1 MKIDT
6 QPLEDHQVKLT
17 VEIEPGP
24 LEEAK
29 RLAARKIAKRT
40 KIPGFRPGKAPLN
53 IVQRFV
59 GEDVLLEESLEIL
72 ISDHYPKII
81 EEAKITPYGPG
92 KFNNVLTLDPLTLEF
107 TIPLMAEVTLGDYR
121 SIRYPYEP
129 TQVQSQDVINVLENL
144 RQRQAIE
151 EPADRPAQDNDH
163 LHVRLSANR
172 AESEEGA
179 QAELFSER
187 PISLIIAKK
196 GEDTTGEWPFE
207 GFSRELIGM
216 AAGDRKRLVYTF
228 PEESEF
234 ENLRGVT
241 AEFSVLV
248 EDIKSRS
255 LPELNDEF
263 AQSIGEYKDLEALRE
278 EIKATLE
285 QRAKDTYE
293 GEYDDKVVTSAVD
306 QATIKFPPQMLENE
320 VEEVLH
326 QLQQRLKTQ
335 NLDMETYKK
344 TRGLDEEGIKDEAR
358 PVAESRV
365 KRSLVLLEIAEVE
378 NIEVAK
384 EELQAET
391 ERTLE
396 AMTRFMPES
405 ELRKMSSQDLFPGLV
420 GNILADMRI
429 ARTLERLRAIA
440 SGAAETGDRSESGE
454 DITPAQEKLESD
466 LVDSEHS
473 NAQGSIEGSQE
484 ITPAASNSIALKE
497 TSTNIKHSRKKTK

>member
-1 MKIDT
+1 LKIET

-17 VEIEPGP
+17 VEIGPGP
-24 LEEAK
+24 LDEA
-29 RLAARKIAKRT
+29 RRQAARKIAKRT

-72 ISDHYPKII
+72 INDHYLKII

-92 KFNNVLTLDPLTLEF
+92 KFNNILTLDPLTLEF
-107 TIPLMAEVTLGDYR
+107 TVPLMAEVTLGDYR

-129 TQVQSQDVINVLENL
+129 TQVQSQDVENVLDSL

-151 EPADRPAQDNDH
+151 EPIDRPAQENDH
-163 LHVRLSANR
+163 LHVRLSAHR
-172 AESEEGA
+172 TESAEGT

-196 GEDTTGEWPFE
+196 GEDTSDEWPFD

-234 ENLRGVT
+234 EDLRGVT

-263 AQSIGEYKDLEALRE
+263 AQSVGEYNDLEALRE

-285 QRAKDTYE
+285 RRAKETYDA
-293 GEYDDKVVTSAVD
+293 EYDDEVVTAAVD

-320 VEEVLH
+320 IEEVLH
-326 QLQQRLKTQ
+326 QLTQRLKTQ
-335 NLDMETYKK
+335 NLDLETYKK
-344 TRGLDEEGIKDEAR
+344 TRGLDEDGLKDEAR

-365 KRSLVLLEIAEVE
+365 RRSLVLLEIAEAE
-378 NIEVAK
+378 NIQVAK

-396 AMTRFMPES
+396 AMTRFMSES
-405 ELRKMSSQDLFPGLV
+405 ELRKLSSQDLFPGLV
-420 GNILADMRI
+420 GNILTDMRI
-429 ARTLERLRAIA
+429 ARTLERLRGIA
-440 SGAAETGDRSESGE
+440 SGSADTNLSSESS
-454 DITPAQEKLESD
+454 QEIPPVEEETESD
-466 LVDSEHS
+466 LVDIKPS
-473 NAQGSIEGSQE
+473 NAPEGIEASQE
-484 ITPAASNSIALKE
+484 TTPEGGDLISPV
-497 TSTNIKHSRKKTK
+497 

>member
-1 MKIDT
+1 LKIET

-24 LEEAK
+24 LEEA
-29 RLAARKIAKRT
+29 RRQAARKIAKRT

-59 GEDVLLEESLEIL
+59 GEEVLLEESLEIL

-92 KFNNVLTLDPLTLEF
+92 KFNNILTLDPLTLEF
-107 TIPLMAEVTLGDYR
+107 TVPLMAEVTLGDFH

-129 TQVQSQDVINVLENL
+129 TQVQSQEVENVLDSL

-151 EPADRPAQDNDH
+151 EPVDRPAQENDH
-163 LHVRLSANR
+163 LHVRLSAHR
-172 AESEEGA
+172 TESEEGA

-196 GEDTTGEWPFE
+196 GEDTSDEWPFD

-216 AAGDRKRLVYTF
+216 AAGDRKSLVYTF

-263 AQSIGEYKDLEALRE
+263 AQSVGEYKDLEALRE
-278 EIKATLE
+278 EIKSTLE
-285 QRAKDTYE
+285 RRAKETYDS
-293 GEYDDKVVTSAVD
+293 EYDDKVVISAVD

-326 QLQQRLKTQ
+326 QLEQRLKTQ

-344 TRGLDEEGIKDEAR
+344 TRGLDEDGLKDEAR
-358 PVAESRV
+358 PVAELRV
-365 KRSLVLLEIAEVE
+365 KRSLVLLEIAEAE
-378 NIEVAK
+378 NIQVAK

-396 AMTRFMPES
+396 AMTRFMSES
-405 ELRKMSSQDLFPGLV
+405 ELRKLSSQDLFPGLV

-429 ARTLERLRAIA
+429 ARTLERLRDIA
-440 SGAAETGDRSESGE
+440 SGAADTGISSEFSQE
-454 DITPAQEKLESD
+454 IPPAEKESESD
-466 LVDSEHS
+466 LVD
-473 NAQGSIEGSQE
+473 IEQLNVPEGIEASQE
-484 ITPAASNSIALKE
+484 ITPTEGNLISPE
-497 TSTNIKHSRKKTK
+497 

>member
-1 MKIDT
+1 MKIET

-17 VEIEPGP
+17 VEFEPEP
-24 LEEAK
+24 IEEA
-29 RLAARKIAKRT
+29 RRQAARKIAKRT

-72 ISDHYPKII
+72 INDQYPKII
-81 EEAKITPYGPG
+81 EEANISPYGPG
-92 KFNNVLTLDPLTLEF
+92 QFNNIITLDPLTLEF
-107 TIPLMAEVTLGDYR
+107 TVPLMAEVTLGDYR

-129 TQVQSQDVINVLENL
+129 TQIQDQDVDNVIENL

-151 EPADRPAQDNDH
+151 ESADRPAQENDR

-172 AESEEGA
+172 TDPEEGA
-179 QAELFSER
+179 STELFSER
-187 PISLIIAKK
+187 PLSMIIAKK
-196 GEDTTGEWPFE
+196 GEDTADEWPFD

-216 AAGDRKRLVYTF
+216 AAGDRKRLIYTF

-248 EDIKSRS
+248 EDIKSRT

-263 AQSIGEYKDLEALRE
+263 AQMIGDYKDLEALRS
-278 EIKATLE
+278 EIQESLE
-285 QRAKDTYE
+285 HRAKETYDAD
-293 GEYDDKVVTSAVD
+293 YDDRVVTSAVE
-306 QATIKFPPQMLENE
+306 QSTIRFPPQMLENE
-320 VEEVLH
+320 IREVLH
-326 QLQQRLKTQ
+326 QLEQRLKTQ
-335 NLDMETYKK
+335 NLDLEIYKK
-344 TRGLDEEGIKDEAR
+344 TRGLDEEGLKEEAK

-365 KRSLVLLEIAEVE
+365 KRSLVLLEIAEAE
-378 NIEVAK
+378 NIQVEK

-396 AMTRFMPES
+396 AMTRFMSES
-405 ELRKMSSQDLFPGLV
+405 ELRKLSSQDLYPGLV

-429 ARTLERLRAIA
+429 NRTLERLREIA
-440 SGAAETGDRSESGE
+440 SGTIESGISSESEQESPPTNAEE
-454 DITPAQEKLESD
+454 DLIQGDIEKLNTSEEI
-466 LVDSEHS
+466 DSS
-473 NAQGSIEGSQE
+473 EG
-484 ITPAASNSIALKE
+484 ITQADSNSVIPE
-497 TSTNIKHSRKKTK
+497 

>member
-1 MKIDT
+1 LKIET

-24 LEEAK
+24 LEEA
-29 RLAARKIAKRT
+29 RRQAARKIAKRT

-92 KFNNVLTLDPLTLEF
+92 KFNNILTLDPLTLEF
-107 TIPLMAEVTLGDYR
+107 TVPLMAEVTLGDYR
-121 SIRYPYEP
+121 TIRYPYEP
-129 TQVQSQDVINVLENL
+129 AQVQSQDVENVLDSL

-151 EPADRPAQDNDH
+151 EPVDRPAQENDH
-163 LHVRLSANR
+163 LHVRLSAHR
-172 AESEEGA
+172 TESTEGA

-196 GEDTTGEWPFE
+196 GGDTSDEWPFH
-207 GFSRELIGM
+207 GFSRELVGM
-216 AAGDRKRLVYTF
+216 TAGDRKRLVYTF
-228 PEESEF
+228 PDESEF

-285 QRAKDTYE
+285 RRAKETYDSEYEDT
-293 GEYDDKVVTSAVD
+293 VVTSAVD

-320 VEEVLH
+320 IEEVLH
-326 QLQQRLKTQ
+326 QLEQRLKTQ

-344 TRGLDEEGIKDEAR
+344 TRGLDEEGLKDEAR

-365 KRSLVLLEIAEVE
+365 KRSLVLLEIAEAE
-378 NIEVAK
+378 NIQVAK

-396 AMTRFMPES
+396 AMTRFMSES
-405 ELRKMSSQDLFPGLV
+405 ELRKLSSQDLFPGLV

-429 ARTLERLRAIA
+429 ARTLERLRDIA
-440 SGAAETGDRSESGE
+440 SGAADTGISSESGQE
-454 DITPAQEKLESD
+454 IPPAEQESESD
-466 LVDSEHS
+466 LVTTEHS
-473 NAQGSIEGSQE
+473 NSPEGIEAPRE
-484 ITPAASNSIALKE
+484 ITPPGGNLISPE
-497 TSTNIKHSRKKTK
+497 